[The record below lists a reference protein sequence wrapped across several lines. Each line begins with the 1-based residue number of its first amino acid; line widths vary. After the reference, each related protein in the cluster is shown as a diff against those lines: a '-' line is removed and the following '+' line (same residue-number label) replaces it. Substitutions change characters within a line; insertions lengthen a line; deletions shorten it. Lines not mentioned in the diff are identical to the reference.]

1 MRRVLEIESA
11 GKLRELVGA
20 KLKQVVGEGEV
31 DTTVELIQALIPVGL
46 LAVEEALQEEVRQ
59 LVGERYQRQ
68 RGPTRVRW
76 GRQQG
81 SVYLGDQKVAV
92 QVPRVRDQEA
102 HCEVKLNKYQRLQQA
117 GQADRTLLT
126 RVISGLSCRRYEQC
140 AQLVPA
146 AFGLSAST
154 VSRRYLQAS
163 RHHLQALC
171 ERRLEGY
178 DLVAIFLDG
187 KTFASEEMV
196 IALGVMLGGEK
207 VILGFVQTATENE
220 RVCRGF
226 LRELLERGLSVA
238 QGVPCV
244 IDGAK
249 GLRAAVRKVFG
260 EQALVQRCQWHKRE
274 NVVAHLPKAQQ
285 ARVRRKLQRAYEQS
299 TYAQAKATLGRLRQ
313 ELSARNESA
322 VRSLDEGLEETLT
335 LHRLGLCEELG
346 DSFKTTNCLE
356 SVNAQVAQLTGRVDR
371 WSNSHQMHR
380 WLAMALLDVEPR
392 LRRVRGYRHLSRL
405 RAALQADLHLC
416 HHAQEELLQAA
427 A

>member
-20 KLKQVVGEGEV
+20 RLKQVVGEGEV

-68 RGPTRVRW
+68 RGRTRVRW

-238 QGVPCV
+238 QGVLCV

-260 EQALVQRCQWHKRE
+260 E
-274 NVVAHLPKAQQ
+274 Q

-371 WSNSHQMHR
+371 WSNSHQLHR

>member
-1 MRRVLEIESA
+1 
-11 GKLRELVGA
+11 
-20 KLKQVVGEGEV
+20 
-31 DTTVELIQALIPVGL
+31 
-46 LAVEEALQEEVRQ
+46 
-59 LVGERYQRQ
+59 
-68 RGPTRVRW
+68 
-76 GRQQG
+76 
-81 SVYLGDQKVAV
+81 
-92 QVPRVRDQEA
+92 
-102 HCEVKLNKYQRLQQA
+102 
-117 GQADRTLLT
+117 
-126 RVISGLSCRRYEQC
+126 
-140 AQLVPA
+140 VPA

-238 QGVPCV
+238 QGVLCV

-260 EQALVQRCQWHKRE
+260 EH
-274 NVVAHLPKAQQ
+274 

-416 HHAQEELLQAA
+416 HRAQEELLQAA